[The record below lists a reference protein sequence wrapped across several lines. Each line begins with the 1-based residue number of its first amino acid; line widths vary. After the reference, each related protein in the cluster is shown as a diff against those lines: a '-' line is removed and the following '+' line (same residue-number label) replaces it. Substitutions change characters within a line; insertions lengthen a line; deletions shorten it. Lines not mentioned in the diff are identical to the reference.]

1 MVWELREGNEKQA
14 GPGKGRIRP
23 AEESDLSRI
32 GEIFV
37 FNNRMYYWPIFQDDE
52 YSFNVMQV
60 VPVINAYF
68 GKEENRKRIFVYDDG
83 LVKGFCELGEKEI
96 RKLYVEPFFQ
106 SQGIGGALLKEA
118 VFQHG
123 ARFLWALEKNKR
135 AISFYERN
143 GFRLTGEKRLEEGTK
158 EYLVLLACNFESLST
173 DAKTRP

>member
-60 VPVINAYF
+60 VPVINAYL
-68 GKEENRKRIFVYDDG
+68 G
-83 LVKGFCELGEKEI
+83 LDFN
-96 RKLYVEPFFQ
+96 PSFF
-106 SQGIGGALLKEA
+106 S
-118 VFQHG
+118 
-123 ARFLWALEKNKR
+123 
-135 AISFYERN
+135 
-143 GFRLTGEKRLEEGTK
+143 
-158 EYLVLLACNFESLST
+158 
-173 DAKTRP
+173 P

>member
-1 MVWELREGNEKQA
+1 MWELREGNEKQA

-83 LVKGFCELGEKEI
+83 LVKGFCELWEKEI

-106 SQGIGGALLKEA
+106 SQGIGKALLKEA

>member
-1 MVWELREGNEKQA
+1 MWELREGNEKQA

-83 LVKGFCELGEKEI
+83 LVKGFCELGKKEI

-106 SQGIGGALLKEA
+106 SKGIGGALLREA
-118 VFQHG
+118 VSRHG

>member
-1 MVWELREGNEKQA
+1 MWELREGNEKQA

-106 SQGIGGALLKEA
+106 SNRRSQREKLVRRCTVALVISGILFIAVAVGACLYLQGPSLIG
-118 VFQHG
+118 
-123 ARFLWALEKNKR
+123 
-135 AISFYERN
+135 
-143 GFRLTGEKRLEEGTK
+143 
-158 EYLVLLACNFESLST
+158 
-173 DAKTRP
+173 

>member
-1 MVWELREGNEKQA
+1 MWELREGNEKQA

-83 LVKGFCELGEKEI
+83 LVKGFCELREQEI
-96 RKLYVEPFFQ
+96 RKLKAQ
-106 SQGIGGALLKEA
+106 
-118 VFQHG
+118 
-123 ARFLWALEKNKR
+123 LERKDK
-135 AISFYERN
+135 
-143 GFRLTGEKRLEEGTK
+143 T
-158 EYLVLLACNFESLST
+158 YL
-173 DAKTRP
+173 DQ